1 MEPGDKPEDLDD
13 GRGFLRYI
21 YEGHVN
27 DRDYCVSESTSPL
40 GQRVTTLN
48 SDRESDKWPGASLNG
63 SRDLFDYSQRAGY
76 QLNLQQRVGRRDHDL
91 KQEGVKMQRMQS
103 GLHIYSI
110 FDAQTFYQNL
120 LKLIRVGSFRYR
132 DSNM

>member
-27 DRDYCVSESTSPL
+27 ANIQYNVRNQTPQFRHALTLVIDNNFFKPKTSALCQQVKSLNRPLFVDRDYCVSESTSPL

-48 SDRESDKWPGASLNG
+48 SDRESDKWPEASLNG
-63 SRDLFDYSQRAGY
+63 SRDLSITLRG
-76 QLNLQQRVGRRDHDL
+76 RV
-91 KQEGVKMQRMQS
+91 
-103 GLHIYSI
+103 I
-110 FDAQTFYQNL
+110 N
-120 LKLIRVGSFRYR
+120 
-132 DSNM
+132 